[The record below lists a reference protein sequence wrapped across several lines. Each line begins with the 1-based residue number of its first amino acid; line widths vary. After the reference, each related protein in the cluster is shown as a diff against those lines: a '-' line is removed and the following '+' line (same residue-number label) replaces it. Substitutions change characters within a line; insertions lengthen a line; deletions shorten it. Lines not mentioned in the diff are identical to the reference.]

1 MGHVHRFLASAAVL
15 GLSFA
20 ATVQAQEPNDPQTPL
35 SVIDWL
41 ERQPA
46 PSATTPATAP
56 AQLDEPPVAASG
68 LAPEVTVTPLGAG
81 SPREIGLVPATL
93 TGLPGDLWWGSD
105 AALLIKKINTLPEMY
120 LPAAQAL
127 LYTVLLA
134 EAQAPQGQ
142 ASAGDAL
149 ALARVQKLFDLGAL
163 DPAMSLIEQAGVTM
177 SPAHFD
183 LWMNISLLLGVEDR
197 ACSAL
202 GAAPHL
208 TQAYGTRILCAA
220 RDGRW
225 ENAALTFGSAKA
237 LGLLP
242 VETLD
247 LLDRFLNPDLFEGAA
262 PLPPPLTMDP
272 LSFRLF
278 ETIGEAQPTGPLPRA
293 YAVADL
299 RDLAGWKAQLEAA
312 ERLTRAG
319 ALPDNRLLGLY
330 TDRRPAASGRIWDR
344 VAALQR
350 FETALGTGSAEAV
363 SKTLPPVWNA
373 MKQAELETAF
383 AGLFAERLAAFEL
396 PEPVSRIAFEVGLL
410 SPLYEATAAQAPN
423 APDTAL
429 LRAVALGRVTTT
441 RPQETIAAA
450 VHAGF
455 TDAPPRADLRQ
466 KAQQKQLGESILTLL
481 SLLEDG
487 MNGDAK
493 ALQDAL
499 ATLRALGLEDTARRA
514 ALQVLLLE
522 R

>member
-1 MGHVHRFLASAAVL
+1 MAQTASAQD
-15 GLSFA
+15 A
-20 ATVQAQEPNDPQTPL
+20 APQQAPL

-41 ERQPA
+41 ERQSTA
-46 PSATTPATAP
+46 PGRVAPATTPAQP
-56 AQLDEPPVAASG
+56 VPDEPPVAASG
-68 LAPEVTVTPLGAG
+68 AAPKVTVSALGAG
-81 SPREIGLVPATL
+81 APRQIGLVPTSV
-93 TGLPGDLWWGSD
+93 TGLPNDLWQGSSPD
-105 AALLIKKINTLPEMY
+105 VVIKQIQTLPEMH

-127 LYTVLLA
+127 MYTVLLA

-142 ASAGDAL
+142 AAAGDQL
-149 ALARVQKLFDLGAL
+149 ALARVQKMLDLGAL
-163 DPAMSLIEQAGVTM
+163 DPAISLIEQAGATT

-183 LWMNISLLLGVEDR
+183 VWMQISLLLGVEDR
-197 ACSAL
+197 ACAAL
-202 GAAPHL
+202 KTAPHL
-208 TQAYGTRILCAA
+208 TQDYGTHILCAA

-225 ENAALTFGSAKA
+225 ENAALTYGSAKA
-237 LGLLP
+237 LELLP
-242 VETLD
+242 PEKLD
-247 LLDRFLNPDLFEGAA
+247 LIDRFLNPDVFEDAA
-262 PLPPPLTMDP
+262 HLLPPLSMDP

-278 ETIGEAQPTGPLPRA
+278 ESIGEAKPTGPLPRA

-299 RDLAGWKAQLEAA
+299 RDVAGWKAQLEAA

-330 TDRRPAASGRIWDR
+330 TDRKPAASGSIWDR

-363 SKTLPPVWNA
+363 SKTLPTVWRA

-383 AGLFAERLAAFEL
+383 ASLFAERLAGFEL
-396 PEPVSRIAFEVGLL
+396 PEQAARIAFEVGLL
-410 SPLYEATAAQAPN
+410 SPVYEATAAQAES

-429 LRAVALGRVTTT
+429 LRAVAVGEVTTS
-441 RPQETIAAA
+441 RPQEAIAAA
-450 VHAGF
+450 VHAAF
-455 TDAPPRADLRQ
+455 TDATPRADLTQ

-487 MNGDAK
+487 LNGDAK

-499 ATLRALGLEDTARRA
+499 ATLRTLGLEDTARRA